1 MIRKV
6 EKGEPQR
13 FIIPP
18 GGDVTLVNPADSNC
32 DMDYI
37 RADLVQKQIEE
48 AVKDSQA
55 KLDQVTEL
63 VEELG
68 EALEDLLDH
77 QNGCPL
83 PKYEIPWNRAVE
95 SSRAALG
102 HWRALKDGEK

>member
-1 MIRKV
+1 MSELKAFTV
-6 EKGEPQR
+6 ETTIEPNC
-13 FIIPP
+13 
-18 GGDVTLVNPADSNC
+18 TCADC
-32 DMDYI
+32 
-37 RADLVQKQIEE
+37 AEE
-48 AVKDSQA
+48 LHEYAAYDNHRCLRLCGACAVHILQA
-55 KLDQVTEL
+55 RLDRVTEL